1 MPGLREPAARRR
13 ALGQRVGVDDG
24 DRGVLGEDS
33 GREEAGQTAAYD
45 DGVAGRGGLVHRGVL
60 SVRAVLRASA

>member
-1 MPGLREPAARRR
+1 MGVPGLREPTARGGT
-13 ALGQRVGVDDG
+13 LGQRVGVDDG

-45 DGVAGRGGLVHRGVL
+45 DGVAGR
-60 SVRAVLRASA
+60 